1 MKQSLTLV
9 ALAAAVLLATLA
21 WRGQGRDWLFGSA
34 KNSPQTAVLATDSP
48 VPMAS
53 AAPLQGSAQRGD
65 ELMLHAA
72 REVAA
77 LSSLDARLRVQTNLM
92 EQELVGSGSYYQLRS
107 EHDLLLKLELRLQVA
122 QQVSS
127 LLQVSDGR
135 FLWIRRNLPGQN
147 SLSRVDQRRVREAL
161 AKGTKLPSTDP
172 SRALA
177 LGGLGKLL
185 ESLAE
190 NFEFSAPREDT
201 FSSTAVWVLHGKWRP
216 ERLAELVPSK
226 RSEIVAGEDLD
237 WSELPE
243 QLPTQV
249 MVMLGRDA
257 YAPLFPYR
265 IEYQRLDRAGE
276 VTPLVSLDLFDVR
289 TNVSLDPRL
298 FAYKPGDQEVADV
311 TETYLAK
318 LQRR

>member
-1 MKQSLTLV
+1 MKQSLTRL
-9 ALAAAVLLATLA
+9 ALTAAVLLATLA
-21 WRGQGRDWLFGSA
+21 WLGQGRVWRLGGTKNPPLAAVSA
-34 KNSPQTAVLATDSP
+34 SDSP
-48 VPMAS
+48 VPMKS
-53 AAPLQGSAQRGD
+53 AAPVQQTTQRGD

-92 EQELVGSGSYYQLRS
+92 DQELVGSGSYYQLRS

-161 AKGTKLPSTDP
+161 AKGSNLPIADP

-190 NFEFSAPREDT
+190 NFEFSSPREET
-201 FSSTAVWVLHGKWRP
+201 FSGTAVWVLHGKWRP
-216 ERLAELVPSK
+216 EKLAELVPSRK
-226 RSEIVAGEDLD
+226 NEFFAGQDLD
-237 WSELPE
+237 WNELPP
-243 QLPTQV
+243 QLPAQV

-276 VTPLVSLDLFDVR
+276 ATPLVSMDLFDVR
-289 TNVSLDPRL
+289 TNISLDPRL

-311 TETYLAK
+311 TENYLAK
-318 LQRR
+318 MRR